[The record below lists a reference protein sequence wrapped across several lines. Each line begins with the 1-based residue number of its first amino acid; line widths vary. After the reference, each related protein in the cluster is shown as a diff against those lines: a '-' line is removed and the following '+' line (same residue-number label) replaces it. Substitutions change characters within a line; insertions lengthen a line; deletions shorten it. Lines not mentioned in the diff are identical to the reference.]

1 MMPLKNLIN
10 IIVKRRNALAMSS
23 VRIISGTLGGRR
35 IKTIKNKNLKPTPE
49 KLREQLFSWI
59 RPELSGARCLDLF
72 AGSGALGFE
81 ALSNGASAVV
91 MVEQNPDIYRN
102 LKENCELLDSE
113 STINVVRQSAED
125 FIRRTKEKKFDF
137 IFFDPPYIKDY
148 VKLLIP
154 KILSKLAR
162 DGVKIYIETD
172 AHETVH
178 TNSDLC
184 LINSSSSGKAKGH
197 LYELSK
203 S

>member
-1 MMPLKNLIN
+1 MGGKKN
-10 IIVKRRNALAMSS
+10 
-23 VRIISGTLGGRR
+23 
-35 IKTIKNKNLKPTPE
+35 KTIKNKNLKPTPE

-81 ALSNGASAVV
+81 AFSNGASAVV

-102 LKENCELLDSE
+102 LKENYELIDSE
-113 STINVVRQSAED
+113 SKINIVRQSAEN

-154 KILSKLAR
+154 KLLSKLAR
-162 DGVKIYIETD
+162 DSVKIYIESD
-172 AHETVH
+172 SHETIP
-178 TNSDLC
+178 TNSKLC
-184 LINSSSSGKAKGH
+184 LINSSSAGKAKGH
-197 LYELSK
+197 LYELNK

>member
-1 MMPLKNLIN
+1 
-10 IIVKRRNALAMSS
+10 MSS

-81 ALSNGASAVV
+81 ALSNGASEVV

-102 LKENCELLDSE
+102 LKENRELLGAE
-113 STINVVRQSAED
+113 SAINLLRQSAED
-125 FIRRTKEKKFDF
+125 FIRRTNEKKFDF

-148 VKLLIP
+148 VKQLIP
-154 KILSKLAR
+154 KLLTKLAE
-162 DGVKIYIETD
+162 DNVKIYIETD
-172 AHETVH
+172 SHETIQI
-178 TNSDLC
+178 NSEIC
-184 LINSSSSGKAKGH
+184 LINSSSSGKAKGY
-197 LYELSK
+197 LYELITN
-203 S
+203 

>member
-1 MMPLKNLIN
+1 
-10 IIVKRRNALAMSS
+10 MSS

-125 FIRRTKEKKFDF
+125 FIRRTKERKFDF

-154 KILSKLAR
+154 KLLSKLAS
-162 DGVKIYIETD
+162 DGVKIYIEPD
-172 AHETVH
+172 AHEAVH
-178 TNSDLC
+178 TNSELC

>member
-1 MMPLKNLIN
+1 
-10 IIVKRRNALAMSS
+10 MSS

-81 ALSNGASAVV
+81 AFSNGASAVV
-91 MVEQNPDIYRN
+91 MVEQNPDIYRK
-102 LKENCELLDSE
+102 LKENYELIDSE
-113 STINVVRQSAED
+113 SKINIVRQSAEN

-154 KILSKLAR
+154 KLLSKLAR
-162 DGVKIYIETD
+162 DSVKIYIESD
-172 AHETVH
+172 SHETIP
-178 TNSDLC
+178 TNSKLC
-184 LINSSSSGKAKGH
+184 LINSSSAGKAKGH
-197 LYELSK
+197 LYELNK

>member
-1 MMPLKNLIN
+1 
-10 IIVKRRNALAMSS
+10 MSS

-154 KILSKLAR
+154 KLLSKLAR

-178 TNSDLC
+178 THSELC